1 LKEGRTANQF
11 RASNAAYRPC
21 RRTGAGHPRVTST
34 YAQYQMISSNM
45 ARTTTQVEDEPVVQ
59 RETQYYLA
67 NIGNVKT
74 VDDFINNPRL
84 FNYAMKAYGLG
95 DMTYAKAFMTKVLTE
110 GVSDSDSFAN
120 QLTDPRY
127 KAFAEAFNFEADKD
141 QATTYVAAQ
150 KGVTDRYALAAIQNG
165 VSATDPLLQQQTDA
179 YLKDVVNVK
188 SIDDFLNDDSV
199 YTYAMKAFGLDAKI
213 GDKDFMRKILEG
225 GVTDPNSFANQ
236 QTNKNYAAFAAAFD
250 FAGHGE
256 DATTYSV
263 PEQGTVDAYVR
274 QTMEDEQGSQNQG
287 VQLAL
292 YFQRKASSITSA
304 YDILADKALA
314 KVVRTALRLPDST
327 AALDIDKQASMI
339 EDKLNIEDF
348 QDPTKLGDFLKRFTS
363 LYDVDNPS
371 ATQQDA
377 PLSVLFS
384 QPTTQGISTD
394 LLLSIQQLKV

>member
-1 LKEGRTANQF
+1 MLPNRSRTQ
-11 RASNAAYRPC
+11 
-21 RRTGAGHPRVTST
+21 RVTST
-34 YAQYQMISSNM
+34 YAQYQILSSNM
-45 ARTTTQVEDEPVVQ
+45 ARASTQVEDEPQVQ

-67 NIGNVKT
+67 NIGKVKT
-74 VDDFINNPRL
+74 VDDFVNDPQL
-84 FNYAMKAYGLG
+84 FNYAMKAFGLE
-95 DMTYAKAFMTKVLTE
+95 DMTYAKAFMTKVLTG
-110 GVSDSDSFAN
+110 GVSDPDSFAN

-127 KAFAEAFNFEADKD
+127 KAFAQAFNFEADQD

-150 KGVTDRYALAAIQNG
+150 KGVTDRYTLAAIQNG
-165 VSATDPLLQQQTDA
+165 VSASDPLLAQQTAA

-188 SIDDFLNDDSV
+188 SIDDFLNDDTV

-236 QTNKNYAAFAAAFD
+236 QTDKNYAAFAQAFD
-250 FAGHGE
+250 FADHGA
-256 DATTYSV
+256 DTTTYSV
-263 PEQGTVDAYVR
+263 PEQGTVDAYMR
-274 QTMEDEQGSQNQG
+274 QTMEDEQGAQNQG

-314 KVVRTALRLPDST
+314 KVVRTVLRLPDST
-327 AALDIDKQASMI
+327 AMLDVDKQASMI

-348 QDPTKLGDFLKRFTS
+348 QDPAKLGDFLKRFTS
-363 LYDVDNPS
+363 LYDIDNPS
-371 ATQQDA
+371 TSQQSS
-377 PLSVLFS
+377 PLSILLS

-394 LLLSIQQLKV
+394 LLLSIQQMKV